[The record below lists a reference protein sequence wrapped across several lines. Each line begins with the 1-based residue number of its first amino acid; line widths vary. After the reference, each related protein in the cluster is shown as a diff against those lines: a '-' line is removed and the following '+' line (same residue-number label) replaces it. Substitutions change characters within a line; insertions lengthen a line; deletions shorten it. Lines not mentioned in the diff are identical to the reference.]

1 MLRRAWALAICV
13 TLSGCITHLAVRT
26 RDHLRIAWADGWNAA
41 QARAESEH
49 KPILMCLVA
58 GQIDGP
64 C

>member
-1 MLRRAWALAICV
+1 MLQRMGALAICI
-13 TLSGCITHLAVRT
+13 TLSGCITHLGVRT
-26 RDHLRIAWADGWNAA
+26 RDHLRIAWSSGWDDA
-41 QARAESEH
+41 QARAEREH